1 MITVYHVTTKANWL
15 LYIQH
20 EGLKINQEPNFTFS
34 ASTYI
39 KDLYGNIPIFVSLTN
54 PLQKKGYYTN
64 KHKEVVLTF
73 QVEKKELLGD
83 LPSLVDHGLYLNTQ
97 DDEGWFEKTPKL
109 LRSFVDENEMF
120 SLNELIFDPLLRLNV
135 VKLTKTAAILQNIE
149 PAKITRL
156 I

>member
-15 LYIQH
+15 LHIQT
-20 EGLKINQEPNFTFS
+20 EGLKTDQEPNFTFS

-39 KDLYGNIPIFVSLTN
+39 KDLYGIIPIFVSLTN

-64 KHKEVVLTF
+64 KHKEVILSF
-73 QVEKKELLGD
+73 QIEKKDLFGD
-83 LPSLVDHGLYLNTQ
+83 LPTLVDHGLYLNTEN
-97 DDEGWFEKTPKL
+97 DEGWFKKTPKL
-109 LRSFVDENEMF
+109 LQSFVDDNEIF

-135 VKLTKTAAILQNIE
+135 VKLTKTAAILKNIE
-149 PAKITRL
+149 PNKITRT